1 MKIVKTITTSFILI
15 MLSVASTGCATY
27 RTISEAAPGSPK
39 VLSGTRLDINAIGGN
54 EIGIRK
60 FKVVP
65 PPYPMVDLPLS
76 LLLDILILP
85 LTFSVATY
93 EFIFEYSSV
102 PTLRE

>member
-1 MKIVKTITTSFILI
+1 MKIAKTVATCFILM

-39 VLSGTRLDINAIGGN
+39 VFSGTRLDINVIGGN

-60 FKVVP
+60 FKVAP
-65 PPYPMVDLPLS
+65 PAYPMVDLPFS
-76 LLLDILILP
+76 LLLDALVFP

-93 EFIFEYSSV
+93 EFMFE
-102 PTLRE
+102 

>member
-1 MKIVKTITTSFILI
+1 
-15 MLSVASTGCATY
+15 
-27 RTISEAAPGSPK
+27 
-39 VLSGTRLDINAIGGN
+39 
-54 EIGIRK
+54 
-60 FKVVP
+60 
-65 PPYPMVDLPLS
+65 MVDLPLS